1 MTLSI
6 TAFSITTNKCNT
18 QHNGRVLLSCVS
30 SILSVLNKPFM
41 LSVVKLSI
49 VKLSIVKLSIV
60 KLSVVKLSIMVLV
73 QMPRHMT
80 ITGVNN
86 CSYKFQPKS
95 F

>member
-1 MTLSI
+1 VVWRQD
-6 TAFSITTNKCNT
+6 T
-18 QHNGRVLLSCVS
+18 QNHKDQLVS
-30 SILSVLNKPFM
+30 FELSVVFFIVM

-49 VKLSIVKLSIV
+49 VKLS
-60 KLSVVKLSIMVLV
+60 VVKLVLV